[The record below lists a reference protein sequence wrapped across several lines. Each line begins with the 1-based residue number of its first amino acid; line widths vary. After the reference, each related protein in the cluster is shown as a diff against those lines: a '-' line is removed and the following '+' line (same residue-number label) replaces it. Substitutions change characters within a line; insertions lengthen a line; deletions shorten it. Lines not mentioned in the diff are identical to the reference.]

1 MAVSEKQTLEII
13 KVLYYGA
20 KVIILDEPTAVLT
33 VQETEKLFDVLRK
46 MKAEGHAIIIITHK
60 LHEVMA
66 VSDRVAV
73 LRKGEYVGTVET
85 AMTNEQKLT
94 ELMVGHKITLNIERP
109 VVEKK
114 KPLLEIR
121 NLVIDGDEGA
131 RAIDD
136 ISFYIRGGEILGVA
150 GIAGCGQRELCE
162 AIAGLRKIQSGE
174 IVHKGENIV
183 GLSPKRIIEKGIAMS
198 FIPEDRLGMGL
209 HHPFRSRTTC
219 F

>member
-1 MAVSEKQTLEII
+1 M
-13 KVLYYGA
+13 
-20 KVIILDEPTAVLT
+20 T

-114 KPLLEIR
+114 KLAAQAD
-121 NLVIDGDEGA
+121 LVV
-131 RAIDD
+131 R
-136 ISFYIRGGEILGVA
+136 FQY
-150 GIAGCGQRELCE
+150 
-162 AIAGLRKIQSGE
+162 
-174 IVHKGENIV
+174 
-183 GLSPKRIIEKGIAMS
+183 SP
-198 FIPEDRLGMGL
+198 
-209 HHPFRSRTTC
+209 
-219 F
+219 